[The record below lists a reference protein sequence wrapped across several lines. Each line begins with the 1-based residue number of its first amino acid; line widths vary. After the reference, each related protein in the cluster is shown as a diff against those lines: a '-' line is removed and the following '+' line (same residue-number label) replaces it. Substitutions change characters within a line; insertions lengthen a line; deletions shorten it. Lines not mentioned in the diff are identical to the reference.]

1 MAAPLTPKPT
11 NVQPSSSN
19 NVDSNI
25 SSSEIADRYERI
37 KQIGSG
43 SFGTV
48 WLVKSKQ
55 SQRQY
60 VLKEIKASLME
71 PEERILALNEV
82 HILRDLAHPF
92 IVRYRNAYIHGG
104 YLSICMEYASLGD
117 LHSLIRRQRGR
128 CFEERRILAW
138 FSQMVIAIDFIHS
151 RHILHRDIKTQ
162 NIFISANDNVKL
174 GDFGISRVLS
184 STHAEASTFV
194 GTPYYLSP
202 EMCQNLPCKHV
213 PLPIH
218 VLRFVVRLSALQNGF
233 KIAHRANSTRGYEYC
248 FAVRMTLPPLHRL
261 CILVL
266 LHFARPYT
274 CQCFSLFSLGFPSV
288 LCIDTSLITLCFLL
302 SP

>member
-1 MAAPLTPKPT
+1 MATMAAPVNPQME
-11 NVQPSSSN
+11 NAQSSSA
-19 NVDSNI
+19 VTPPTAT
-25 SSSEIADRYERI
+25 SSEIADRYERI

-60 VLKEIKASLME
+60 VIKEIKASLLDM
-71 PEERILALNEV
+71 EERIQALNEV

-104 YLSICMEYASLGD
+104 YLSICMEFASLGD

-128 CFEERRILAW
+128 YFEERRILAW
-138 FSQMVIAIDFIHS
+138 FSQLAIAIDFIHS

-184 STHAEASTFV
+184 NTHAQASTMV

-202 EMCQNLPCKHV
+202 EMCQNEPCEYPQRNV
-213 PLPIH
+213 W
-218 VLRFVVRLSALQNGF
+218 
-233 KIAHRANSTRGYEYC
+233 RG
-248 FAVRMTLPPLHRL
+248 HN
-261 CILVL
+261 
-266 LHFARPYT
+266 
-274 CQCFSLFSLGFPSV
+274 
-288 LCIDTSLITLCFLL
+288 
-302 SP
+302 